1 MKRLVNKG
9 KELLHNS
16 NRKDIAEN
24 KDYTTCPNCGHKNIE
39 EYCAHCGQPNRD
51 LNKPFKDVMSD
62 LLDSINLDKRLL
74 HTLLPFFFKPGF
86 LTKEYF
92 LGHRKRYVPP
102 MRMYLFM
109 SFIYFFTLGIGS
121 SFSDDSNRSLA
132 DIETETRDSTEVK
145 SLSFVIGDES
155 ADTINT
161 KNADINLQFN
171 EDDLFI
177 ERYLEDK
184 LSGDRLKNITGKDLS
199 DKMFKYMSY
208 AMFFLMPFFALIL
221 KLLYIR
227 RRMYY
232 MQHLI
237 FSINMHTFFFGLSLV
252 IILLDNT
259 LGNIINISSSFL
271 YIILPIYVA
280 KGMRRF
286 YNQGYGKTIAK
297 FFILLFTYSIT
308 LVIVLAIISVTA
320 LLTV

>member
-1 MKRLVNKG
+1 
-9 KELLHNS
+9 
-16 NRKDIAEN
+16 
-24 KDYTTCPNCGHKNIE
+24 
-39 EYCAHCGQPNRD
+39 
-51 LNKPFKDVMSD
+51 
-62 LLDSINLDKRLL
+62 
-74 HTLLPFFFKPGF
+74 
-86 LTKEYF
+86 
-92 LGHRKRYVPP
+92 
-102 MRMYLFM
+102 M

-132 DIETETRDSTEVK
+132 DIDSETRDSTEVK
-145 SLSFVIGDES
+145 NLSFIIGDES
-155 ADTINT
+155 ADTT
-161 KNADINLQFN
+161 KTADIKLEFG